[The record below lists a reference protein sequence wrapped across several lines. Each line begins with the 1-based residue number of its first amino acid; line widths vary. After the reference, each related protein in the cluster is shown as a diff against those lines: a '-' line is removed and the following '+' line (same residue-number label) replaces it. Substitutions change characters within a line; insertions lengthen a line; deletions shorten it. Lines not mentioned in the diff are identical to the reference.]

1 MLKMKIRVVSSFVI
15 PGLEDENEIY
25 FDHPTITLREVLEE
39 VSSRSSNRVKF
50 IHPSTGAVDPM
61 AFDIEINGLPNQGSR
76 ETLETVLKEGD
87 TITINLLPLGGG

>member
-1 MLKMKIRVVSSFVI
+1 MLKMRIRIVSNFVI
-15 PGLEDENEIY
+15 PGLEDENEIH

-39 VSSRSSNRVKF
+39 IWSRSSNRVKF

-76 ETLETVLKEGD
+76 ESLESEMPYSMQSG
-87 TITINLLPLGGG
+87 